1 MTLTSSFIRNRV
13 GGGVVEVVDEILSRD
28 PNVAGLVINWHYFGS
43 SGQEKADYS
52 RGVLERFTRRA
63 SDDWVYSPRKPNT
76 PGCNAVVKTIAN
88 PRAINFLPSPHFA
101 NYFEKYFAV
110 NEKGGFIQGAINLPL
125 TVDKIVV
132 NHYHA
137 KSREEHAK
145 KVQRGQADSLINSYN
160 VESFEIFDRNEIFD
174 DGILKYRD
182 TRAKVYRPPDNSHAD
197 ERLLKALTKNLSPM
211 ILPTVPPSFYSG
223 KLETFLT
230 CRAVSAY
237 LRGKFPN
244 DERLKVYEEASL
256 KATLKSLSNM
266 TFADARL
273 LLAELPN
280 ILPLPYPVVNDLRG
294 ACLNIIPQIME
305 AMHLNNLWKDY
316 VELDYLQRLLQ
327 TWK

>member
-1 MTLTSSFIRNRV
+1 MVTSSFILNRV
-13 GGGVVEVVDEILSRD
+13 GGGVVEVVDEILSHD
-28 PNVAGLVINWHYFGS
+28 SKAAGLSINWQTFGS
-43 SGQEKADYS
+43 NNLETADYS
-52 RGVLERFTRRA
+52 KGVLERFTRRA
-63 SDDWVYSPRKPNT
+63 PKDFYCMLYSQPIGGNPH
-76 PGCNAVVKTIAN
+76 VKTIFN
-88 PRAINFLPSPHFA
+88 PRTVSCMIHAHNSEF
-101 NYFEKYFAV
+101 FEGKYSV
-110 NEKGGFIQGAINLPL
+110 NENGKIVPSFFNRPVAA
-125 TVDKIVV
+125 DKIVI
-132 NHYHA
+132 NHYFK
-137 KSREEHAK
+137 KSREEYEK
-145 KVQRGQADSLINSYN
+145 KVDRGKADRPNSRYSKTLAN
-160 VESFEIFDRNEIFD
+160 FHSCNEEFD

-316 VELDYLQRLLQ
+316 VELDYLQRLL
-327 TWK
+327 KIS